1 MIDPGLLLP
10 FPRSTFPDP
19 MQLSRRQSRLF
30 VVVFVLVALAL
41 AVFAA
46 VAITRGW
53 QNETL
58 QERIRQQEEAARPAR

>member
-1 MIDPGLLLP
+1 
-10 FPRSTFPDP
+10 

-53 QNETL
+53 QNEAL